1 MAIRLA
7 AGGPKEQVKNDK
19 AEEDKVSPIKVKT
32 NNYELAEVPKRPRA
46 QMCTNAVDSNEV
58 PPKRQNI
65 VE

>member
-46 QMCTNAVDSNEV
+46 QMCTNASVSIETGG
-58 PPKRQNI
+58 KAKNI
-65 VE
+65 A